1 MKLNKNQ
8 LLQIVGKAIENESI
22 DMNSSIQNTDEWDS
36 LSQLSILTD
45 LDDAL
50 DGKVSDIEGIAK
62 VESIKE
68 IFDLLKN
75 HSLIE

>member
-8 LLQIVGKAIENESI
+8 LLQIVGKAIENETI

>member
-8 LLQIVGKAIENESI
+8 LLQIVGKAIENETI

-50 DGKVSDIEGIAK
+50 EGKVSDIEGIAK